1 MAMARRKYD
10 FQPDRPQAS
19 LLDKLYL
26 TKKQRGTLLR
36 WTLHALVMLVL
47 SLVQDVMLCS
57 LNIFGAST
65 NLVPGAI
72 FTLCMLL
79 GTERGCVFALVAGAL
94 FEFSGMGPG
103 FHTIAVIPVVAIGL
117 SMLQQ
122 TMLRKGAAS
131 DLLITALA
139 ILLYELSMFAIS
151 VVTGETALFRFY
163 SAIATSLM
171 TIFCTFL
178 LYPLFRAIEKIG
190 GNPWNA

>member
-1 MAMARRKYD
+1 MARRKYD
-10 FQPDRPQAS
+10 FQPDRPQTS

-26 TKKQRGTLLR
+26 TKRQRSALLR
-36 WTLHALVMLVL
+36 WVLHALVMLVL

-79 GTERGCVFALVAGAL
+79 GTERGCVFTLVAGAL

-103 FHTIAVIPVVAIGL
+103 FHAIALIPVIGIGL

-122 TMLRKGAAS
+122 TMLRKGTAS

-139 ILLYELSMFAIS
+139 ILLYELGMFAIS

-163 SAIATSLM
+163 SAIATGLM
-171 TIFCTFL
+171 TIICTFL